1 MINTLRKIFVEKQ
14 RWPLEKEFRISRST
28 RTETEVLYVTISQ
41 GDHIGRS
48 EVVPQPRYQETTDSV
63 IAQLNEITPLIE
75 NGLELEKLHL
85 HLSAGAARNALDC
98 ALWDLKAKLENTSV
112 AKLNSIKEFNGC
124 QTAQTLS
131 IDTVEKMAQSAAE
144 LKNYPLIKVKFDTE
158 QVIEKIQ
165 AIFKSAPNSQFII
178 DANESWNIDQLNE
191 FAPIFEK
198 CNVTLIEQP
207 IAEQDDMNL
216 KNYIGRVPLCA
227 DESLHTSDDL
237 DRISTLYG
245 CINIKLD
252 KTGGL
257 TEALKLLKA
266 ARDKDLS
273 VMVGCMVGTSLAMAP
288 ASLVAS
294 YADFVDLDGPA
305 LLAKDREN
313 GFSYKDGTMSRLN
326 PKLWGS
332 AI

>member
-1 MINTLRKIFVEKQ
+1 MISSVRKISVEKQ
-14 RWPLEKEFRISRST
+14 CWSLEKEFRISRST
-28 RTETEVLYVTISQ
+28 RTETEVVYVTISQ
-41 GDHIGRS
+41 GNLIGRS

-63 IAQLNEITPLIE
+63 IAQLKEITPLIE

-112 AKLNSIKEFNGC
+112 VKLNSIKEFNGST
-124 QTAQTLS
+124 TAQTLS
-131 IDTVEKMAQSAAE
+131 IDSVEKMAQAAAE
-144 LKNYPLIKVKFDTE
+144 LKSYPLIKIKFDTQ
-158 QVIEKIQ
+158 QVIEKMQ
-165 AIFKSAPNSQFII
+165 AIYKSAPNSQFII

-191 FAPIFEK
+191 FAPILEK
-198 CNVTLIEQP
+198 CNVALIEQP
-207 IAEQDDMNL
+207 IAEKDDKDL
-216 KNYIGRVPLCA
+216 INYTGRVPICA
-227 DESLHTSDDL
+227 DESIHTCNNI
-237 DRISTLYG
+237 DRISKLYG

-257 TEALKLLKA
+257 TEALKLLNA
-266 ARDKDLS
+266 AREKNLN

-305 LLAKDREN
+305 LLAKDREY